1 MEYGGDKEPNFI
13 NDKETNLYSTSR
25 GSGNP
30 VTHELSGTAFKVR
43 QKIDDTILVDKKNQK
58 TRGGLAKKF
67 FLISFLILCI
77 AMIYAGYKLF
87 FSESREDFI
96 SRHIDIVMDT
106 VPFTRGGEP
115 LNLNISVTNKNNV
128 ALQNVSVE
136 IEYPRGSEAVTRDDF
151 ERQTV
156 ELGNINPGQK
166 IEKNVTLIL
175 YGEQGS
181 YKDLKANL
189 EYSIPDSSLS
199 YNKISKTG
207 ITISSSPIIMEIDA
221 PKDIAPSQLYTM
233 RIRITQNTKALP
245 NNALFTIVLP
255 RDFTVETFSRKP
267 DYGVGTWLLK
277 SVKEGDYEDITING
291 RFNSQEGDERSFK
304 FLSGVPESADQNEIK
319 TSYVSKTHVVT
330 VAKPLM
336 DAYIVLG
343 EEKGKTIAV
352 DPDSYVTGTLI
363 YRNRSNT
370 AVKDPKFRI
379 KLTGSAL
386 EEASISPIEGFYDS
400 NTKEIF
406 WDKNTLASLNNIPAG
421 QEGRL
426 TFSFRVLPRSV
437 NGPSFV
443 KEPIVNL
450 ALSYSG
456 VRDDESQTFQSLENI
471 ENASVRVSTEL
482 KISADVIHA
491 TGALPPKAGSET
503 TYQITLTLTNT
514 HNDVT
519 GAKLISKIPFY
530 MKWVGKVSK
539 NEKISY
545 NPDTREVIWNLG
557 DIKSGSGTSAN
568 ERKGVFQVS
577 IIPSI
582 SQAESAPEI
591 LQNIRFSGTDLF
603 SNKDVKAIYPNLTT
617 RISNGTDQD
626 GLVTQ

>member
-1 MEYGGDKEPNFI
+1 MEYGGDKESNFI

-43 QKIDDTILVDKKNQK
+43 QKIDDTILVDKKNPK

-77 AMIYAGYKLF
+77 ATFYAGYKLF

-96 SRHIDIVMDT
+96 SRHIDVVMET
-106 VPFTRGGEP
+106 APFTRGGEP

-199 YNKISKTG
+199 YNKISKAG

-245 NNALFTIVLP
+245 NNALFTIVFP

-277 SVKEGDYEDITING
+277 SVKEGDYEDIIING

-304 FLSGVPESADQNEIK
+304 FLSGVPESADKNEIK

-330 VAKPLM
+330 VAKPLL

-406 WDKNTLASLNNIPAG
+406 WDKNTLPTLNNIPAG